1 MPLIA
6 GSVGHPGSAL
16 QNMRTV
22 ERVFR
27 IVVASTL
34 SVIFAAWSVHLFE
47 SQPSAMPT
55 VQIPKCPTNPP
66 SLACLEHQLRVAF
79 PSNVVNH
86 PALWLVWVFWALI
99 AVVWLAACVLILW
112 APRRASSSISVKLDE
127 PSVDRALAG
136 SVKSTVSQ

>member
-1 MPLIA
+1 
-6 GSVGHPGSAL
+6 
-16 QNMRTV
+16 MRTV

-55 VQIPKCPTNPP
+55 VQIPTCTSPPTK
-66 SLACLEHQLRVAF
+66 ACIEHQLRVGF
-79 PSNVVNH
+79 SGNLNFH
-86 PALWLVWVFWALI
+86 WSLWVIWIFWALI

-112 APRRASSSISVKLDE
+112 APRRANNSVSAKVDE
-127 PSVDRALAG
+127 PSVDAPLAG
-136 SVKSTVSQ
+136 SVR